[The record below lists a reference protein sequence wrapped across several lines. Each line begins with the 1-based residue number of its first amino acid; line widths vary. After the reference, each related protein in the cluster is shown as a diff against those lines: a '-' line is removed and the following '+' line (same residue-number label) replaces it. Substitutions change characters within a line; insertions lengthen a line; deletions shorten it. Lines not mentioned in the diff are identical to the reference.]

1 MSLLRSSGWPT
12 LSCAARR
19 ATSATN
25 SFATEASTSSRGWET
40 QHSPLLKFM
49 PKTTPAAASSR
60 SASANTRLAA
70 LPPSSSEIFFMFP
83 AAAAS
88 TFLPVAVEPVNDTRS
103 TIFDSVS
110 ACPAGPAPE
119 TMFTTPSGTPA
130 SATSFMISHALE
142 LVNSLGL
149 TTTVQPAASAN
160 GSFWHRI
167 SAGKFHGM
175 IRPTTPTG
183 SRSTRPVK
191 SLSVVGERLA
201 LHVQRERGGVPAQ
214 RRGAADVTLGEDDR
228 LAALLA
234 VQPRE
239 LVGIPVDQVGQ
250 PVQDD
255 GPLHAAGVRPGA
267 GVERGARHRDG
278 VLDGLDAGGD
288 HLADHLVGAGRP
300 AVDEFGPRGFDVVA
314 VDEVANDAGG
324 CCHDRSLLLPRVLCG
339 TTLGCRRG

>member
-1 MSLLRSSGWPT
+1 
-12 LSCAARR
+12 
-19 ATSATN
+19 
-25 SFATEASTSSRGWET
+25 
-40 QHSPLLKFM
+40 
-49 PKTTPAAASSR
+49 
-60 SASANTRLAA
+60 
-70 LPPSSSEIFFMFP
+70 MFP

-183 SRSTRPVK
+183 SRSTIPVK
-191 SLSVVGERLA
+191 SLPLLVNVLPCMFSASE
-201 LHVQRERGGVPAQ
+201 
-214 RRGAADVTLGEDDR
+214 AAYRHSDAAPPMSPSARMIGLPPSSLSSR
-228 LAALLA
+228 ASLAASRSIRSASRFRMMARSMPLVCGQVPVSNA
-234 VQPRE
+234 VRATVMACSTAST
-239 LVGIPVDQVGQ
+239 LVATTWLTTSSV
-250 PVQDD
+250 
-255 GPLHAAGVRPGA
+255 PGA
-267 GVERGARHRDG
+267 RRSMSSAP
-278 VLDGLDAGGD
+278 
-288 HLADHLVGAGRP
+288 AD
-300 AVDEFGPRGFDVVA
+300 
-314 VDEVANDAGG
+314 
-324 CCHDRSLLLPRVLCG
+324 S
-339 TTLGCRRG
+339 T